1 MNLFWKNF
9 TNHGDFM
16 DELIEIRWHGRGG
29 QGAITAAQILAEA
42 ASVYEDKWV
51 TASPSFGAERRGA
64 PIIASTRI
72 SDSKINI
79 RSQIVNPDIVI
90 VLDPTLLKDVDIT
103 AGLKEGG
110 IIIVNSP
117 KQPSELNLDKKFRVF
132 TSDCTHIALKLQLL
146 AAGQVV
152 LNTPI
157 LGALIKA
164 KELVK
169 LDNIKKVIQEHFPGD
184 GGKNS
189 QAAEISYQ
197 NTNCPN

>member
-1 MNLFWKNF
+1 MK
-9 TNHGDFM
+9 DI
-16 DELIEIRWHGRGG
+16 IEIRWHGRGG

-64 PIIASTRI
+64 PVIASTRI
-72 SDSKINI
+72 SDRKIRI
-79 RSQIVNPDIVI
+79 RSQIINPDIVI
-90 VLDPTLLKDVDIT
+90 VLDPTLVNDVDIT
-103 AGLKEGG
+103 AGLKNGG
-110 IIIVNSP
+110 IVIINSP
-117 KQPSELNLDKKFRVF
+117 KAPNEFKFSGKFNVF
-132 TSDCTHIALKLQLL
+132 TCDCTKIALDLQLL

-157 LGALIKA
+157 LGSLIKA

-169 LDNIKKVIQEHFPGD
+169 IESVKAVIQEHFPKD

-189 QAAEISYQ
+189 DAAQKAYE
-197 NTNCPN
+197 NTKGGN

>member
-1 MNLFWKNF
+1 MN
-9 TNHGDFM
+9 D
-16 DELIEIRWHGRGG
+16 LIEIRWHGRGG

-64 PIIASTRI
+64 PVTASTRI
-72 SDSKINI
+72 SNSKIKI

-103 AGLKEGG
+103 AGLKDGG
-110 IIIVNSP
+110 IIVVNSP
-117 KQPSELNLDKKFRVF
+117 KSPSELNLDKKFKVF
-132 TSDCTHIALKLQLL
+132 TADCTHLALKLQLL
-146 AAGQVV
+146 AAGQVI

-169 LDNIKKVIQEHFPGD
+169 LESIKKVIQERFVGD
-184 GGKNS
+184 DGKNS
-189 QAAEISYQ
+189 QAAEMSYQ
-197 NTNCPN
+197 ITKGPN